1 MNDAVKNALP
11 TRVLGKS
18 GVSVTTMGLG
28 MVPLAGFKAKVNY
41 SEFESVIKSAFAGG
55 IRYYDCAPLYGFGKA
70 EYYLG
75 HALRELGIRQDVVVS
90 TKVGRVLKAASRTK
104 KLETVYGI
112 EWVDPLPFL
121 DTYDYTYNGIM
132 RSFEDSQIR
141 LALDYIDVLLVHDLG
156 RAWHGDAADIY
167 WKQIRESGYKALDEL
182 RSSGAVS
189 AVGLGVNETES
200 VVTVASEFDLDCA
213 MIAGRYSLLNHA
225 PLDSDFAELMK
236 SGVSIIAAGVFN
248 SGILA
253 TGVRD
258 KQVTYDYQSVP
269 DNIIKQV
276 EAIEAVCDKHGVL
289 LGSAAIEFVSMH
301 PAVATVVL
309 GAKNVEE
316 VEQNLASIANPAP
329 REFWT
334 ELKQRGLL
342 PKKAPTVPFDE

>member
-1 MNDAVKNALP
+1 MNNAVNNALP

-18 GVSVTTMGLG
+18 GVRVTSMGLG
-28 MVPLAGFKAKVNY
+28 MVPLAGFKAKVSY
-41 SEFESVIKSAFAGG
+41 SEFENVIKSAFAGG
-55 IRYYDCAPLYGFGKA
+55 IRYYDCAPMYGLGKA

-90 TKVGRVLKAASRTK
+90 TKVGRVLKAASRIK

-121 DTYDYTYNGIM
+121 DTYDYTYDGIM
-132 RSFEDSQIR
+132 RSFEDSQLR

-156 RAWHGDAADIY
+156 RAWHGEMSDVY
-167 WKQIRESGYKALDEL
+167 WDQMRKTGYKALDEL

-200 VVTVASEFDLDCA
+200 VIGVAREFDIDCA
-213 MIAGRYSLLNHA
+213 LIAGRYSLLNHE
-225 PLDSDFAELMK
+225 PLDSAFAELQERN
-236 SGVSIIAAGVFN
+236 VSVIAGGVFN

-253 TGVRD
+253 TGV
-258 KQVTYDYQSVP
+258 KAQEITYDYQFVP
-269 DNIIKQV
+269 ESILKKVQ
-276 EAIEAVCDKHGVL
+276 AIESVCDKYGVTL
-289 LGSAAIEFVSMH
+289 ASAAIEFVSMH

-309 GAKNVEE
+309 GAQNVEE
-316 VEQNLASIANPAP
+316 VEKNLASIAKPAP

-334 ELKQRGLL
+334 KLKQQGLL
-342 PKKAPTVPFDE
+342 PEKAPTVPLIE

>member
-1 MNDAVKNALP
+1 MNDAASNALP

-28 MVPLAGFKAKVNY
+28 MVPLAGFRAKVSY
-41 SEFESVIKSAFAGG
+41 SECENVIKSAFAGG
-55 IRYYDCAPLYGFGKA
+55 IRYFDCAPMYGFGKA

-75 HALRELGIRQDVVVS
+75 HALRELGIRPDVVVS
-90 TKVGRVLKAASRTK
+90 TKVGRVLKAASRIK

-121 DTYDYTYNGIM
+121 DTYDYTYDGIM

-156 RAWHGDAADIY
+156 RAWHGAAANIY
-167 WKQIRESGYKALDEL
+167 WKQIRDSGYKALDEL

-200 VVTVASEFDLDCA
+200 VVTVAREFDIDCA

-225 PLDSDFAELMK
+225 PLESDFAELMK
-236 SGVSIIAAGVFN
+236 RGVSVIAAGVFN

-269 DNIIKQV
+269 DNIIKKV
-276 EAIEAVCDKHGVL
+276 KAIEAVCDKHGVL

-329 REFWT
+329 REFWS
-334 ELKQRGLL
+334 ELKQQALL
-342 PKKAPTVPFDE
+342 PEKAPTVPFDE